1 MDFTLEPDQQDLVA
15 AVRTLLER
23 RAGPERA
30 RAVAEEEG
38 FDAAL
43 MEALVDG
50 GFADPGQF
58 GAGPLEAVLVTELV
72 AAAAGR
78 VPFATRALVAPQLL
92 ADPLPSVVVVLDGK
106 PDEPVRFAQQAGVFL
121 AARGAAV
128 VRIAASEIAIAPVES
143 SLGFPQAIVS
153 DAGSAGTPIP
163 EADAS
168 TLARWRQVALA
179 AEIVGCMDAALR
191 LTVAYVSERR
201 AFGHPLGALQAVQHR
216 LAELQVAVD
225 GARWLT
231 REAAYN
237 GAPADAAATACAA
250 ATAAVERVVRDT
262 HQLTG
267 AMSLTREY
275 DLHLW
280 TLPMWALSQEA
291 GGLEAHREAVAMA
304 RWSPER
310 FHGHLRPAAVPRHPI
325 EDAGGPVTTIA

>member
-1 MDFTLEPDQQDLVA
+1 MDFALEPDQQDLVA

-23 RAGPERA
+23 HAGPEQA
-30 RAVAEEEG
+30 RAVAAEGG

-43 MEALVDG
+43 FEALVAG
-50 GFADPGQF
+50 GFADPGQY

-72 AAAAGR
+72 AVAAGR
-78 VPFATRALVAPQLL
+78 VPFATRALVAPHVLS
-92 ADPLPSVVVVLDGK
+92 DPLPSVVVVLDGK
-106 PDEPVRFAQQAGVFL
+106 PDEPVRFAQHAEVFL

-128 VRIAASEIAIAPVES
+128 VRIAPSEIEITPVES

-153 DAGSAGTPIP
+153 GAGSAGVPIP
-163 EADAS
+163 GADAS
-168 TLARWRQVALA
+168 ALTRWRHVALA
-179 AEIVGCMDAALR
+179 AEIVGCMDAALS
-191 LTVAYVSERR
+191 LTVAYVSDRR

-237 GAPADAAATACAA
+237 GASAEAAATACAA
-250 ATAAVERVVRDT
+250 ATTAVERVIADT

-291 GGLEAHREAVAMA
+291 GGLEAHREAVAVA
-304 RWSPER
+304 RWSAER
-310 FHGHLRPAAVPRHPI
+310 LNGHSRRGAVTRHPI
-325 EDAGGPVTTIA
+325 EDGGGPVTTIA